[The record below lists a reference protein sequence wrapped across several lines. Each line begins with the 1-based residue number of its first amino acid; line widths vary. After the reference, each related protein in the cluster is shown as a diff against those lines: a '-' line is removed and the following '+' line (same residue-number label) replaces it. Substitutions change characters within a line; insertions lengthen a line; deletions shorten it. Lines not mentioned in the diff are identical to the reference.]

1 MKLKGAD
8 QLREF
13 AGKLSGADSKELL
26 RILQAVEEAF
36 DQKALEASQFQNHLA
51 NAARLAELGIMAAS
65 VFHEM
70 NQPLLGIKGF
80 AELALENFKKGDT
93 QKLQEWLTEI
103 RSQAGRMQE
112 MQKNVGNFLRKEE
125 QPGEPIS
132 LKFALEQ
139 ALRLFQH
146 RLNKKKIKL
155 GVGLPDD
162 LPDLQVSH
170 VQLIQILVNLV
181 GNAVDAIDS
190 HSKGGSLRVAAALLP
205 QTGMVRILM
214 ADNGPGIPDNLQ
226 EKVFDPFFTT
236 KGKKGTGLGLYIAR
250 SLAEANGGDL
260 TLVDPKSLGWKEA
273 PSTVFEIILPSIH
286 PQHFEDGKLRRA
298 ASALSELGEGEEED
312 TAPHRLAAAP
322 AKPKAFPSEAL
333 ADLNTRLMEFGSKL
347 HVTKRVLVVDDEPV
361 ILRVLGEF
369 LAQQNIL
376 ADAVASAE
384 EAISQMKLKEYAV
397 LLTDKNLPGIDGI
410 ELLKKS
416 KEAWPQTEVV
426 VITGYASVES
436 ALDAIAAGA
445 FDYIPKPFPSLTY
458 VSQKTRG
465 AMARHDFEVRVIA
478 MIDFLKDAFK
488 EMLNELGAEG
498 KANWVGRLKTALTD
512 PPQDEGAHIVVVG
525 PASLANSVEAAG
537 NRVTQVDDIASVVPA
552 VSEQQVNV
560 VVYAESEEG
569 PEGAEAIQQIHGINP
584 NVGVFIIAK
593 EGDLSRIVS
602 AIGIGVG
609 DYLVRPLEGRELF
622 VPRLKRLVERQ
633 KRILRYRNVLDTLKK
648 LNIDLMTT

>member
-1 MKLKGAD
+1 MKPKGTD

-13 AGKLSGADSKELL
+13 AGRLPEADSKELL

-36 DQKALEASQFQNHLA
+36 DQKALEAGQFQNHLA
-51 NAARLAELGIMAAS
+51 SAARLAELGIMAAS

-80 AELALENFKKGDT
+80 AELALESFKKGDT
-93 QKLQEWLTEI
+93 AKLQEWLTEI
-103 RSQAGRMQE
+103 RAQAVRMQA
-112 MQKNVGNFLRKEE
+112 MQKNVGSFLRKEE

-146 RLNKKKIKL
+146 RLKKKKIKL

-181 GNAVDAIDS
+181 GNAVDAIDDS
-190 HSKGGSLRVAAALLP
+190 NDGGSLRIAAALVP
-205 QTGMVRILM
+205 QTGMVRVLL
-214 ADNGPGIPDNLQ
+214 ADSGPGIPQDLQ
-226 EKVFDPFFTT
+226 EKIFDPFFTT
-236 KGKKGTGLGLYIAR
+236 KGKQGTGLGLYIAR

-260 TLVDPKSLGWKEA
+260 TLVDPASLGWKES
-273 PSTVFEIILPSIH
+273 PSTVFEIILPSI
-286 PQHFEDGKLRRA
+286 LV
-298 ASALSELGEGEEED
+298 ASALSELGDDDEED
-312 TAPHRLAAAP
+312 TAPHHLAAAQ

-333 ADLNTRLMEFGSKL
+333 ADLNNRLMEFGSKL

-376 ADAVASAE
+376 ADVVASAE
-384 EAISQMKLKEYAV
+384 EAIAQMKLKEYAV
-397 LLTDKNLPGIDGI
+397 LLTDKNLPGMDGI

-416 KEAWPQTEVV
+416 KEEWPQTEVV

-458 VSQKTRG
+458 VAQKTRG
-465 AMARHDFEVRVIA
+465 ALARHDFEVRVIA
-478 MIDFLKDAFK
+478 MVDFLKNAFK
-488 EMLNELGAEG
+488 EMINSLGAEE
-498 KANWVGRLKTALTD
+498 KADWVSRLRDALTD
-512 PPQDEGAHIVVVG
+512 PSRDEAAHIAVVG
-525 PASLANSVEAAG
+525 PPSLANSVEAQG
-537 NRVTQVDDIASVVPA
+537 NRVTQVEDLGSVVPA
-552 VSEQQVNV
+552 VAQQEVNV
-560 VVYAESEEG
+560 VVYAESDDG
-569 PEGAEAIQQIHGINP
+569 PEGDEAVQQIHGVNP
-584 NVGVFIIAK
+584 NVGVFVIAK

-622 VPRLKRLVERQ
+622 LPRLNRLVERQ